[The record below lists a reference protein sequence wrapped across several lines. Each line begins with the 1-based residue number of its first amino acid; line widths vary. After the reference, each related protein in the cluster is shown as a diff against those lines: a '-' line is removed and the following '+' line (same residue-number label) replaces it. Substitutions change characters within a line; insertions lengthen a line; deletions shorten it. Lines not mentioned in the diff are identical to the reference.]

1 LPVKNSLLKGWT
13 KGEKKSHNF
22 CWPTITQTQERS
34 CAGLARLSE
43 VVFLERNHAAR
54 DISLAIW
61 PRFPRVS
68 RELLHG
74 GLLPISFL
82 SSLLVLPIRV
92 GKNHRPIGIIQSC
105 CFFFFF

>member
-1 LPVKNSLLKGWT
+1 M
-13 KGEKKSHNF
+13 
-22 CWPTITQTQERS
+22 
-34 CAGLARLSE
+34 
-43 VVFLERNHAAR
+43 ERNHAAR

-105 CFFFFF
+105 FFFLLLLKRERLNAGFQWKI